1 MLTSCVP
8 STCEEHLLQ
17 VWASLVEVVCIK
29 ISPENIL
36 AVHAYLECVCKEVSR
51 SILCMCNTVQIYTTS
66 IDNILRGK
74 GSCCISLPPS
84 NVNLLQVGT
93 AISQSAQS
101 FCGGKTTTPDV
112 QGDEVPGIWQKM
124 QSNFE

>member
-1 MLTSCVP
+1 MLTSCIP

-17 VWASLVEVVCIK
+17 VWASLVEVVCIE

-36 AVHAYLECVCKEVSR
+36 AVHIWNVCAKKCCNQSCVSCSD
-51 SILCMCNTVQIYTTS
+51 TTS

-74 GSCCISLPPS
+74 GSCYISLPPS

-112 QGDEVPGIWQKM
+112 QGDEVPGMAEDAVQL
-124 QSNFE
+124 